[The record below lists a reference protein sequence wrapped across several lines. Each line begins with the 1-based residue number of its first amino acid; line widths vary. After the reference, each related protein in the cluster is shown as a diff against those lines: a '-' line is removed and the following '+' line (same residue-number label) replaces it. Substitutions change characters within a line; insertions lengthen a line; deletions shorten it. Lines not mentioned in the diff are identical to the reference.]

1 MNLKTHAI
9 QKNTTHQQMS
19 RVTGTCVRWSDDR
32 GFGFLAEDSEEKKEH
47 YVHFTALKVE
57 NDGFRSLQVGQ
68 AVEFEVTEQGEKTRA
83 ENVTAPGGEALP
95 AGQKSQSSG
104 GYGGG
109 RGGRGDGGYGGG
121 RGGGGDRNCFKCG
134 QPGHMSRECPN
145 GGGGGGGYG
154 GGRGRDFGGS
164 YGGGRDG
171 GYGGGRG
178 GRGGS
183 RGGGG
188 DRNCFNCGQPGH
200 MSRDCPDR
208 R

>member
-1 MNLKTHAI
+1 
-9 QKNTTHQQMS
+9 MS

-47 YVHFTALKVE
+47 YVHFTALQVE

-68 AVEFEVTEQGEKTRA
+68 AVEFEVTQQGEKTRA
-83 ENVTAPGGEALP
+83 ENVTAVGGEPLP
-95 AGQKSQSSG
+95 AGQKSQSAG
-104 GYGGG
+104 G
-109 RGGRGDGGYGGG
+109 
-121 RGGGGDRNCFKCG
+121 
-134 QPGHMSRECPN
+134 
-145 GGGGGGGYG
+145 
-154 GGRGRDFGGS
+154 

-188 DRNCFNCGQPGH
+188 DRNCFKCGQPGHMSRECPEGGAGGYGGGRGRGRDFGAGYGGGRDSGYGGRGGRGGGGDRNCFNCGQPGH